1 MENYEE
7 DFVTEE
13 SVDFDID
20 GKIFKYKPTT
30 ADDELTWA
38 DEYIEIVDGKPKQ
51 NLKKITQCK
60 IRNLIEVP
68 YDHALI
74 LKIIGIDNNWKD
86 LNNEEKLKFIG
97 KLKPSTFDKIITKIN
112 EIDSPSKDL
121 KKN

>member
-7 DFVTEE
+7 DFVTED
-13 SVDFDID
+13 SVEFEID
-20 GKIFKYKPTT
+20 GKVFKYKPTT

-60 IRNLIEVP
+60 IRNLIQVP
-68 YDHALI
+68 YERALI
-74 LKIIGIDNNWKD
+74 FKIINVEKDWKD
-86 LNNEEKLKFIG
+86 LSNEEKLKFIG
-97 KLKPSTFDKIITKIN
+97 KLKPATFDDIIKKIN